1 MPGFTQRIEA
11 AEKKNRQI
19 QGKKINFQKTLLG
32 EVPWPQLTVHTGFCG
47 PFLQGQ
53 VVSRAWKTPHC
64 LIERSFTN
72 LLQTARP

>member
-1 MPGFTQRIEA
+1 MPGSTQRIET
-11 AEKKNRQI
+11 AEKNRQI
-19 QGKKINFQKTLLG
+19 QGKEINFQKTLLG
-32 EVPWPQLTVHTGFCG
+32 EVPWPQFIVHTGFCG